1 MTRQFRVQVV
11 GLLDGEFHTIV
22 WVRQNQSAI
31 RCGLAL
37 PGTDMHVTLREGE
50 GSHLRG
56 KGEADIAA
64 AVTCTPWSATLEPE
78 GPEEIGGWVFGD
90 LQEDF
95 QKLKTYKQGEAAS
108 QVTLDLASLPRCLEV
123 RVYITKLRNLYLPQL
138 VSSMNPRMVHI
149 DVSDE
154 PPVLILIGT
163 A

>member
-1 MTRQFRVQVV
+1 M
-11 GLLDGEFHTIV
+11 
-22 WVRQNQSAI
+22 
-31 RCGLAL
+31 
-37 PGTDMHVTLREGE
+37 
-50 GSHLRG
+50 RG
-56 KGEADIAA
+56 KGVADIAA
-64 AVTCTPWSATLEPE
+64 AVMCTPWSATLEPE

-138 VSSMNPRMVHI
+138 VRSMNPRMAHI
-149 DVSDE
+149 DISDD